1 LKPTRKPLSAGVCL
15 LIFSLCGCWV
25 KEEVGKQMQADIAA
39 MQVEMDVIKKA
50 HADQKKS
57 LQERIQEADKRI
69 AELVQI
75 IEEYRRATGR
85 NAADVGV
92 DIERIKSQI
101 MEMRG
106 KLEVNEHRLGI
117 IEKKLSIMHKDLNDK
132 RDEAVKRQE
141 EEAKK
146 KDEEAKKRAE
156 EEASKDPLAAI
167 TRPEKQKDF
176 YKLAFNL
183 LDSGQVQ
190 ASRLLFEEFLKKWPS
205 GEYSDNALYWIAET
219 YYHEKQ
225 YRVAALKFQ
234 KVRQDFPRSDKA
246 GDALLKLGFCFYS
259 MERYKEALPFLQDF
273 IQSYPKSRLASKAK
287 KRVKQ
292 IKKFLKTSGKKRK
305 KSK

>member
-1 LKPTRKPLSAGVCL
+1 MNGKWISRIAGAGLIPL
-15 LIFSLCGCWV
+15 FLCGCWV

-39 MQVEMDVIKKA
+39 MQVEMEVIKKA

-75 IEEYRRATGR
+75 IDEYRRATGR

-117 IEKKLSIMHKDLNDK
+117 IEKKLSIMHKDLSEK
-132 RDEAVKRQE
+132 RAEATKHQE
-141 EEAKK
+141 EEAKRK
-146 KDEEAKKRAE
+146 EEEDKKRAE
-156 EEASKDPLAAI
+156 EEASRDPLAAI
-167 TRPEKQKDF
+167 ARPETQKDF
-176 YKLAFNL
+176 YKLAYGL
-183 LDSGQVQ
+183 LDTGQIK
-190 ASRLLFEEFLKKWPS
+190 AARLLFEEFLKKWPT

-219 YYHEKQ
+219 YYHENQ

-234 KVRQDFPRSDKA
+234 KVRQDFPGSDKA

-259 MERYKEALPFLQDF
+259 MERYKEALPFLQEF
-273 IQSYPKSRLASKAK
+273 VQSYPKSKLASKARKRITEINK
-287 KRVKQ
+287 K
-292 IKKFLKTSGKKRK
+292 LKGSGKRRA